1 MHAKLA
7 ACDVSRRAVPK
18 HGASLTPLVM
28 PLQCMQ
34 HYRRKIPHLVCRIDI
49 AAIGYEQLGYV
60 RRVVHSRKHQGCAV
74 ELRTQARPSLTSI
87 VMRVYS
93 NSKRIIGVH

>member
-1 MHAKLA
+1 MHVMLGASCVA
-7 ACDVSRRAVPK
+7 PCVVPR
-18 HGASLTPLVM
+18 HGAPFTPLVM